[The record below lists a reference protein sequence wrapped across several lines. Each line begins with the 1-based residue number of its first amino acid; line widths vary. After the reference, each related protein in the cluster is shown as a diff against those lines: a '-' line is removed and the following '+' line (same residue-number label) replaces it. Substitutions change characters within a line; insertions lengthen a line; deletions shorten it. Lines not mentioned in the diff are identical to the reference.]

1 MDLAK
6 KVLQGDVLSAARLIR
21 CLEDELDG
29 ATEELEALYV
39 KTGRARIVGITGAPG
54 VGKSTILGCLIG
66 KLRKKNMTVGVVAVD
81 PSSPFSG
88 GAILGDRVRMQ
99 AYGVDRE
106 VFIRSLASR
115 GWKGGLSRA
124 TVSTVHVMDAMG
136 KDIILVEAVGSGQAD
151 IDIARISDTV
161 ILVLNPGAGDE
172 VQMMK
177 AGILEAAD
185 IFVINKC
192 DLAGAEQL
200 RQGLMGMLS
209 MTSRSPGSSG
219 WKHEVVMAQANC
231 DKGVDDL
238 AAAILRHAE
247 FIAASGELEKRR
259 QERAKLELAWAVED
273 YLKKH
278 IDSMDQGQLAQMV
291 KDLAQRK
298 TNPRSVVS
306 EIVGRMSAGGR
317 DGLFAD

>member
-6 KVLQGDVLSAARLIR
+6 RVLQGDLLSSARLIR
-21 CLEDELDG
+21 CLEDEVEG
-29 ATEELEALYV
+29 AEEELNKLYTR
-39 KTGRARIVGITGAPG
+39 TGRAQIVGVTGAPG

-66 KLRKKNMTVGVVAVD
+66 KFRQRNMKVGVVAVD

-99 AYGVDRE
+99 AYGGDKE

-124 TVSTVHVMDAMG
+124 TMSTVHVMDAMG
-136 KDIILVEAVGSGQAD
+136 KDVIMVEAVGSGQAD

-161 ILVLNPGAGDE
+161 VLVLNPGAGDE

-200 RQGLMGMLS
+200 RQSLMSMLS
-209 MTSRSPGSSG
+209 MSARSAINKDWEKKS
-219 WKHEVVMAQANC
+219 VMAEANSE
-231 DKGVDDL
+231 KGMDEL
-238 AAAILRHAE
+238 ADAITRHHE
-247 FIAASGELEKRR
+247 IISSNGELEKRR
-259 QERAKLELAWAVED
+259 QEHARLELAWAVDD
-273 YLKKH
+273 YLQKH
-278 IDSMDQGQLAQMV
+278 MDSMDQGRLAQLV

-298 TNPRSVVS
+298 TSPRAVVS
-306 EIVGRMSAGGR
+306 DIISCMSTGGR
-317 DGLFAD
+317 GGFFAD

>member
-6 KVLQGDVLSAARLIR
+6 RVLQGDLLSSARLIR
-21 CLEDELDG
+21 CLEDEVEG
-29 ATEELEALYV
+29 AEEELNKLYTR
-39 KTGRARIVGITGAPG
+39 TGRAQIVGVTGAPG

-66 KLRKKNMTVGVVAVD
+66 KFRQRNMKVGVVAVD

-99 AYGVDRE
+99 AYGGDKE

-124 TVSTVHVMDAMG
+124 TMSTVHVMDAMG
-136 KDIILVEAVGSGQAD
+136 KDVIMVEAVGSGQAD

-161 ILVLNPGAGDE
+161 VLVLNPGAGDE

-200 RQGLMGMLS
+200 RQSLMSMLS
-209 MTSRSPGSSG
+209 MSARSAINKDWEKKS
-219 WKHEVVMAQANC
+219 VMAEANSE
-231 DKGVDDL
+231 KGMDEL
-238 AAAILRHAE
+238 ADVIARHHE
-247 FIAASGELEKRR
+247 IISSNGELEKRR
-259 QERAKLELAWAVED
+259 QEHARLELAWAVDD
-273 YLKKH
+273 YLQKH
-278 IDSMDQGQLAQMV
+278 MDSMDQGRLAQLV

-298 TNPRSVVS
+298 TSPRAVVS
-306 EIVGRMSAGGR
+306 DIISCMSTGGR
-317 DGLFAD
+317 GGFFAD

>member
-1 MDLAK
+1 MDLAS

-29 ATEELEALYV
+29 ANEELEAIYV
-39 KTGRARIVGITGAPG
+39 KTGRAQIVGITGAPG

-124 TVSTVHVMDAMG
+124 TVSTIHVMDAMG

-161 ILVLNPGAGDE
+161 ILALNPGAGDE

-185 IFVINKC
+185 IFVVNKS
-192 DLAGAEQL
+192 DLSGAEQL
-200 RQGLMGMLS
+200 KQGLMGMLS
-209 MTSRSPGSSG
+209 MTSKSSG
-219 WKHEVVMAQANC
+219 AASWKHEVVMAQANC
-231 DKGVDDL
+231 DKGMDDL
-238 AAAILRHAE
+238 AAAVLKHAE

-278 IDSMDQGQLAQMV
+278 IDNMDQGQLAQMV

>member
-1 MDLAK
+1 MDLGK

-21 CLEDELDG
+21 SLEDEVEG
-29 ATEELEALYV
+29 AERVLESLYV
-39 KTGRARIVGITGAPG
+39 NTGRAQIVGITGAPG
-54 VGKSTILGCLIG
+54 VGKSTIVGCLIG
-66 KLRKKNMTVGVVAVD
+66 KLRQKDLKVGVVAVD

-136 KDIILVEAVGSGQAD
+136 KDVILVEAVGSGQAD

-185 IFVINKC
+185 IFVVNKC

-200 RQGLMGMLS
+200 RQGLMSMLS
-209 MTSRSPGSSG
+209 ITARKTSTSA
-219 WKHEVVMAQANC
+219 WKQEIVMAQANC
-231 DKGVDDL
+231 DKGIDDL
-238 AAAILRHAE
+238 TASVLKHNA
-247 FIAASGELEKRR
+247 FISANGELEKRR

-291 KDLAQRK
+291 KNLAQRK